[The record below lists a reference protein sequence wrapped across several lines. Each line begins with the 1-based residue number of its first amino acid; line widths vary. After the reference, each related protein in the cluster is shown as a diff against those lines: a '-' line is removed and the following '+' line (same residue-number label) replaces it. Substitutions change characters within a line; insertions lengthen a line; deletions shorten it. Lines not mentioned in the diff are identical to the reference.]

1 MSRLKKPKTQV
12 NTKALAAV
20 CAGLL
25 AFAAAGYLLVI
36 SPQRSKA
43 KDLTGQIV
51 AAQQQLQTAQLAAQV
66 KPPADPRV
74 DELFRLTRAM
84 PATTD
89 MPGILLELSRVADE
103 TGITFNSI
111 TPAQPTAS
119 GSYSALPIEITFGGN
134 YYELSD
140 FIFRLNN
147 LVAERDGKLDVNG
160 RLFTVNSVDFSKDH
174 GVNLGATI
182 STTAYIYGAGS
193 TGTAP
198 TAAPATPAPATPA
211 PATSAPATP
220 PAAATPSAGGS

>member
-1 MSRLKKPKTQV
+1 MPRLTKPKTQV

-20 CAGLL
+20 GAGLL

-51 AAQQQLQTAQLAAQV
+51 AAQQQLQAAQLASQV
-66 KPPADPRV
+66 KPQADPRV

-84 PATTD
+84 PATSD

-111 TPAQPTAS
+111 TPAQPTGA

-147 LVAERDGKLDVNG
+147 LVAKHDGKLNVNG
-160 RLFTVNSVDFSKDH
+160 RLFTVNSVDFSKGD
-174 GVNLGATI
+174 GVDLGATI
-182 STTAYIYGAGS
+182 STTAYIYGAAATTTPG
-193 TGTAP
+193 
-198 TAAPATPAPATPA
+198 AAPATPPAAPAPATP
-211 PATSAPATP
+211 APATP
-220 PAAATPSAGGS
+220 PAAATPTTGGS

>member
-1 MSRLKKPKTQV
+1 MARLTKPKTQI

-20 CAGLL
+20 GAGLL

-36 SPQRSKA
+36 SPQRSQA
-43 KDLTGQIV
+43 KDLTAQIV
-51 AAQQQLQTAQLAAQV
+51 VAQQQLSTAQLQSQV
-66 KPPADPRV
+66 KPPDDPRV

-111 TPAQPTAS
+111 TPAQPTTT

-147 LVAERDGKLDVNG
+147 LVAERDGKLNVNG
-160 RLFTVNSVDFSKDH
+160 RLFTVNSVDFSKGD

-182 STTAYIYGAGS
+182 STTAYIYGSGS
-193 TGTAP
+193 
-198 TAAPATPAPATPA
+198 AAATPAATPAPATPA
-211 PATSAPATP
+211 PATPAPATP

>member
-1 MSRLKKPKTQV
+1 MPRLTKPKTQV

-20 CAGLL
+20 GAGLL
-25 AFAAAGYLLVI
+25 AFAAAGYLLAI

-43 KDLTGQIV
+43 KDLTTQIV
-51 AAQQQLQTAQLAAQV
+51 AAQQQLSVAQLQSQV
-66 KPPADPRV
+66 KPPTDPRV

-89 MPGILLELSRVADE
+89 MPGILLELARVAEE

-111 TPAQPTAS
+111 TPAQPTAAA
-119 GSYSALPIEITFGGN
+119 SYQALPIEVTFGGN

-147 LVAERDGKLDVNG
+147 LVAQRDGKLNVNG
-160 RLFTVNSVDFSKDH
+160 RLFTVNSVDFSKGE

-182 STTAYIYGAGS
+182 STTAYVYG
-193 TGTAP
+193 TGT
-198 TAAPATPAPATPA
+198 TATAPAPVTPAPATPA
-211 PATSAPATP
+211 PATP
-220 PAAATPSAGGS
+220 PAAATPTAGGS